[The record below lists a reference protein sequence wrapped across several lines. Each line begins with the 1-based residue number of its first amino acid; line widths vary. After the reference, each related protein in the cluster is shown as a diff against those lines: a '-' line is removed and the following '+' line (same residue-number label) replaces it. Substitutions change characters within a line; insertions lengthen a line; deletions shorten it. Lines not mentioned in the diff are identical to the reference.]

1 MNGTGET
8 SMPKRKAQRTLKSR
22 MDALRAVSI
31 APHTE
36 LGFERI
42 VFFSDAVTAIAIT
55 LLALEIRLPEG
66 NLPASELVTALVGLL
81 GRYVSFFISFFVIGL
96 FWLSHH
102 RMFEYIHTY
111 DRTLLLLNLVYLF
124 LVAFIPFPT
133 AVLGRYPLEF
143 ASVVFYA
150 GVVILL
156 ALVRI
161 IFWWYIFY
169 QAHLVSP
176 ETDPRVG
183 WIELIPALITM
194 SVFGVS
200 IVIAFWEPKWAINF
214 WIVIIPIR
222 IFTRFVNH

>member
-1 MNGTGET
+1 
-8 SMPKRKAQRTLKSR
+8 MPKGKVHRPFKSR
-22 MDALRAVSI
+22 IDALRTVSV

-55 LLALEIRLPEG
+55 LLALEIRLPDVD
-66 NLPASELVTALVGLL
+66 LPASELVTALVGLM

-102 RMFEYIHTY
+102 RMFEYIQTY
-111 DRTLLLLNLVYLF
+111 DRTLLWLNLIYLF
-124 LVAFIPFPT
+124 LIAFIPFPT

-169 QAHLVSP
+169 RAHLVGP

-183 WIELIPALITM
+183 WIEFFPALITM
-194 SVFGVS
+194 AVFGIS
-200 IVIAFWEPKWAINF
+200 IVIAFWDPKWAINL
-214 WIVIIPIR
+214 WIAIIPIR
-222 IFTRFVNH
+222 IFTRFINH